1 MIPQDA
7 LRALATQHGVSETE
21 LEVLSL
27 AIAGHSTSEIAI
39 LLNINPAAVRKRLG
53 EVYKRFQIA
62 GSGPGKLAKLQQILL
77 KKWAGLSG
85 VPPVNTTQKSLLT
98 HLAEPTS
105 EAMLES
111 VEPFNWIADTDTDS
125 FYGREQE
132 LIQLEHWVLGE
143 SGERERQS
151 QRCRLVAVF
160 GMVGIGKTSLTLK
173 LIEQVQSH
181 FARVLSCSLEQPRP
195 LLDLLSELLKALPPH
210 SEPGS
215 SESTEDCL
223 LALLE
228 RFKHQRCLIVLD
240 GVESILQSGELA
252 GYYQT
257 EYQEYRNFFKR
268 VGTIAHQSCLVI
280 TSNEII
286 RDFVLLEG
294 KKIRALHLQGLNAT
308 AAGEIF
314 RERGFPVSSNPE
326 WQKIV
331 QLYRGHPLFLKSI
344 AGVINALFAG
354 RITEFLQQETIVLGN
369 IRLYL
374 DQQFDRLS
382 ALEQNIL
389 YWLAIHRK
397 PMSLVGLREAMVPS
411 LSQTLLLEALDSLGR
426 RFLIEQVTPIHAHK
440 TALFTLQPIFL
451 EYVTYRF
458 HERTSNEILTNKTAL
473 CNSHALIQAQ
483 VDDYLREEQ
492 SRVILHPLLE
502 KLLMRLGSEQAIA
515 AHLTALLAQPSRPM
529 QAGYFA
535 GNLLN
540 LLSQIQVEICGLN
553 FAGLTIRQAYLQTVN
568 LHQVDFSQS
577 HFSQSVFAETLG
589 SILSVA
595 FSPDGTKL
603 AIGDINHKIRLW
615 DVQAGV
621 QLAMWEGHTDWV
633 RSVAFSP
640 DGQFLAS
647 GSHDRTVR
655 VWNVDTGQC
664 LTTLTGHPTWVRAVA
679 FHPHNRTL
687 ASSCDGGFV
696 NLWDISAK
704 HALLQWQAHAK
715 GVRSL
720 AFSADGRL
728 LATGSRD
735 NTTKLWA
742 WETRECLHTL
752 REHSRGIRSVAFSA
766 DGQQLATGS
775 SDGTIRLWDVALGE
789 CLQVFKGHRGWVWS
803 VVFSSDAQ
811 FLISGSEDQSLK
823 IWDVKQGR
831 CLRTLQGHTGWVRS
845 IALSPDNHTLASGS
859 EDQTVRLWDM
869 NTGQA
874 LKTFQGFA
882 RGVRSVAFSP
892 DGQILASG
900 GEDRIARIWEVE
912 TGECLIKLSK
922 HSGRIWSVAF
932 APQPVHPEGHPSPAQ
947 TSLILASGS
956 EDCTTRLW
964 DLNTGQCFRT
974 IEGHKDGV
982 LSVAFSPDGQQLA
995 TSSCD
1000 RSIKIWQVS
1009 TGECQ
1014 HNCRGHMDWIWSV
1027 AFSPDGR
1034 LLASG
1039 SGDLTVRLWNVETG
1053 ECLNRLEGHTNWIRS
1068 VAFSPDGKILASGSV
1083 GRTLRFWEVST
1094 GKLVRS
1100 LDGFNTGVRSLTFS
1114 PDGKILA
1121 SGSDDQVVRL
1131 LDVASGECLHELRG
1145 HTSRVRSV
1153 TFSLDGR
1160 MLASGSND
1168 EAIKLWDVESGREI
1182 KTLRIPRLYEGMDI
1196 TGATGISEAQRATL
1210 ISLGAIDRHLQRVAP
1225 F

>member
-1 MIPQDA
+1 LIPQDA

-27 AIAGHSTSEIAI
+27 AIAGHSTSEIAA

-77 KKWAGLSG
+77 KEWAIADSNSSVKLSQIS
-85 VPPVNTTQKSLLT
+85 VPGNQTESM
-98 HLAEPTS
+98 AEPI
-105 EAMLES
+105 ES
-111 VEPFNWIADTDTDS
+111 QSWITDTDVDS
-125 FYGREQE
+125 FYGREPE
-132 LIQLEHWVLGE
+132 LTQLEQWILGE
-143 SGERERQS
+143 SSGEREHQS
-151 QRCRLVAVF
+151 QRCRLVALF
-160 GMVGIGKTSLTLK
+160 GMAGIGKTALSMK
-173 LIEQVQSH
+173 LIERVQSH
-181 FARVLSCSLEQPRP
+181 FARVVRYSLEQPLP
-195 LLDLLSELLKALPPH
+195 LSDLLIELLKALLH
-210 SEPGS
+210 S
-215 SESTEDCL
+215 SEQSLPKSTEALL

-228 RFKHQRCLIVLD
+228 CFKNQRCLVVID
-240 GVESILQSGELA
+240 GVESILQTGELA
-252 GYYQT
+252 GHYPAD
-257 EYQEYRNFFKR
+257 YQEYRNFFKR
-268 VGTIAHQSCLVI
+268 IGTTTHQSCLVI
-280 TSNEII
+280 TSNEKL
-286 RDFVLLEG
+286 REFVLLEG
-294 KKIRALHLQGLNAT
+294 KKVRALDLKGLDAT
-308 AAGEIF
+308 AAEEIF
-314 RERGFPVSSNPE
+314 RERGFATHSDPD
-326 WQKIV
+326 WQKIM
-331 QLYRGHPLFLKSI
+331 QLYRGHPLALKSI
-344 AGVINALFAG
+344 AGVINTLFAG
-354 RITEFLQQETIVLGN
+354 RITEFLQQETTVLGN
-369 IRLYL
+369 IRHYL

-382 ALEQNIL
+382 TLEQNLL

-397 PMSLVGLREAMVPS
+397 PASLAGLREDMVP
-411 LSQTLLLEALDSLGR
+411 LISQTALLEALDSLGR
-426 RFLIEQVTPIHAHK
+426 RFLIEQAAVQTK
-440 TALFTLQPIFL
+440 QDVALFELQPMLL
-451 EYVTYRF
+451 EYVTHRF
-458 HERTSNEILTNKTAL
+458 YEHISDEILTNKIAL
-473 CNSHALIQAQ
+473 LNSYPLIQAQ
-483 VDDYLREEQ
+483 VDDYLREQ
-492 SRVILHPLLE
+492 QIHMILRPLLE
-502 KLLMRLGSEQAIA
+502 KLLMQLGSEQAIA
-515 AHLTALLAQPSRPM
+515 SHLTALLAQQPRPM

-553 FAGLTIRQAYLQTVN
+553 FSGLTIRQAYLQTVN
-568 LHQVDFSQS
+568 LHEVDFSQS

-595 FSPDGTKL
+595 FSPDGKKL

-640 DGQFLAS
+640 DGQTLAS

-655 VWNVDTGQC
+655 VWNVETGQC
-664 LTTLTGHPTWVRAVA
+664 LATFSGHPTWVRAVA
-679 FHPHNRTL
+679 FHPQNGTL

-696 NLWDISAK
+696 NLWDIWAK
-704 HALLQWQAHAK
+704 RSLLQWQAHAK

-720 AFSADGRL
+720 AFSADGKL

-735 NTTKLWA
+735 NTTKLWH

-752 REHSRGIRSVAFSA
+752 GEHSRGIRSVVFSA
-766 DGQQLATGS
+766 DGQWLATGS
-775 SDGTIRLWDVALGE
+775 SDGTIRLWDVGLGK

-823 IWDVKQGR
+823 IWHVKRGE

-869 NTGQA
+869 TTGQA

-892 DGQILASG
+892 DGRILASG
-900 GEDRIARIWEVE
+900 GEDRIVRIWDVA
-912 TGECLIKLSK
+912 TGECLTKLSK
-922 HSGRIWSVAF
+922 HSGRIWSVAI
-932 APQPVHPEGHPSPAQ
+932 ALQSTELAGYSPLQ
-947 TSLILASGS
+947 KSLILASGS
-956 EDCTTRLW
+956 EDCTARLW

-982 LSVAFSPDGQQLA
+982 LSVAFSPDGQRLA

-1000 RSIKIWQVS
+1000 RSVKIWQVS

-1014 HNCRGHMDWIWSV
+1014 HNCRGHTDWVWSV
-1027 AFSPDGR
+1027 AFSPNGR

-1039 SGDLTVRLWNVETG
+1039 SGDLTVRLWDVETG
-1053 ECLNRLEGHTNWIRS
+1053 ECLNRLEGHTHWIRS

-1083 GRTLRFWEVST
+1083 GRTLRLWEVST
-1094 GKLVRS
+1094 GKLVQP
-1100 LDGFNTGVRSLTFS
+1100 LQGFNNGVRSITFS
-1114 PDGKILA
+1114 PNGKILA

-1131 LDVASGECLHELRG
+1131 WDVASGERLHELRG

-1153 TFSLDGR
+1153 AFSLDGQI
-1160 MLASGSND
+1160 LASGSND
-1168 EAIKLWDVESGREI
+1168 EAIKLWDVKSGREI
-1182 KTLRIPRLYEGMDI
+1182 KTLRIPRLYEGMNI

-1210 ISLGAIDRHLQRVAP
+1210 ITLGAVDCHLRRVAP
-1225 F
+1225 Y